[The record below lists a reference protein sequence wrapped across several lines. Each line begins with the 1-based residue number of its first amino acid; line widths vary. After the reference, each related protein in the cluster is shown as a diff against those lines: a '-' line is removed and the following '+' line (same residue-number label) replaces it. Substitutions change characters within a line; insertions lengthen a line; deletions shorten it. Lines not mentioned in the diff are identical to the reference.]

1 MTGKNAKLTVRERLE
16 KGFGAEELGPVA
28 TREGLD
34 AEVLAD
40 LVHSGQVAL
49 FGNNRRRE
57 SPLVAVGYG
66 QLTKSALTLAPTAG
80 EPPAN
85 GEFLLRGLLKQA
97 RSHEIDLLLDRG
109 FLQAGDL
116 NFKRLMRA
124 WNGPVLVQPF
134 GEGQALEGMGFGKTE
149 LFERVAWCL
158 EQGAAGVS
166 LPVGLHT
173 DFLARYGGPQTRMP
187 YSPGARALVRWM
199 LATGK
204 ENPFNEFFDELLEP
218 FREVDAV
225 LILENALSAINLQE
239 SALDTAHYHH
249 LITLS
254 DMALHALERGV
265 MVVIQVNGFF
275 PLHDLKTYLNF
286 IRTVTQGMPVMLD
299 GPTPTH
305 LAGRHQWSASLFGS
319 LMALQEGGDMV
330 LSPPVSRW
338 GGGNVADILAM
349 TRQVAHL
356 ADVTRGN
363 PKALE
368 REYGAIDAAEKGKSG
383 EEFLLGPGLPDEP
396 GPEPTVSG

>member
-149 LFERVAWCL
+149 LFERVAGCL
-158 EQGAAGVS
+158 ELGAAGV
-166 LPVGLHT
+166 
-173 DFLARYGGPQTRMP
+173 
-187 YSPGARALVRWM
+187 
-199 LATGK
+199 
-204 ENPFNEFFDELLEP
+204 
-218 FREVDAV
+218 
-225 LILENALSAINLQE
+225 
-239 SALDTAHYHH
+239 
-249 LITLS
+249 
-254 DMALHALERGV
+254 
-265 MVVIQVNGFF
+265 
-275 PLHDLKTYLNF
+275 
-286 IRTVTQGMPVMLD
+286 
-299 GPTPTH
+299 
-305 LAGRHQWSASLFGS
+305 
-319 LMALQEGGDMV
+319 
-330 LSPPVSRW
+330 
-338 GGGNVADILAM
+338 
-349 TRQVAHL
+349 
-356 ADVTRGN
+356 
-363 PKALE
+363 
-368 REYGAIDAAEKGKSG
+368 
-383 EEFLLGPGLPDEP
+383 
-396 GPEPTVSG
+396 